1 MGSAGNVGRVRQPV
15 LPLLPADARP
25 VGASAGLV
33 EGPDGGVVVVF
44 GLATFGYA
52 AGDDLGRRLAA
63 VQLAATKVAA
73 AAEVAAAFG
82 VSGVTLWRWGQDFTR
97 GGVARLVRDRTG
109 PKGPVKLTG
118 ELAARIAALDGQG
131 LSLRAIADR
140 TGVSTATVRV
150 ALGRITPRPRAT
162 ASTEPAGPDIDDV
175 DVDVDVDVADVDGA
189 DVESAG
195 LEVGRA

>member
-1 MGSAGNVGRVRQPV
+1 MGSAGNEGRVRQPV

-73 AAEVAAAFG
+73 AAEVPRRSGSA
-82 VSGVTLWRWGQDFTR
+82 VSRC
-97 GGVARLVRDRTG
+97 GGGARTSPGAGWPGWSGTG
-109 PKGPVKLTG
+109 P
-118 ELAARIAALDGQG
+118 AR
-131 LSLRAIADR
+131 RAR
-140 TGVSTATVRV
+140 S
-150 ALGRITPRPRAT
+150 
-162 ASTEPAGPDIDDV
+162 S
-175 DVDVDVDVADVDGA
+175 
-189 DVESAG
+189 
-195 LEVGRA
+195 

>member
-1 MGSAGNVGRVRQPV
+1 MGSAGNEGRVRQPV

-82 VSGVTLWRWGQDFTR
+82 VSGVTLWRWGASVFVKRRR
-97 GGVARLVRDRTG
+97 GRPRRSL
-109 PKGPVKLTG
+109 
-118 ELAARIAALDGQG
+118 ELRAACGRAPPASRVQSIAARRPAAALDPGASARPLGQ
-131 LSLRAIADR
+131 R
-140 TGVSTATVRV
+140 
-150 ALGRITPRPRAT
+150 
-162 ASTEPAGPDIDDV
+162 
-175 DVDVDVDVADVDGA
+175 
-189 DVESAG
+189 
-195 LEVGRA
+195 